1 VTEETIKSH
10 LKEAEQKCIEWM
22 VDNLSAEQIEVYA
35 PLLKEYQRHMIDY
48 AVTAAL
54 NDLTSKAT
62 ITLKT
67 EAKLPHSPDGK
78 PLAFV

>member
-1 VTEETIKSH
+1 MTEETIKSH

-48 AVTAAL
+48 AVTVAL
-54 NDLTSKAT
+54 NDLGNKAI
-62 ITLKT
+62 ITPKT

-78 PLAFV
+78 PVASV